1 MLRIARPSQARSS
14 QRSLLSFVTAT
25 CLLSAS
31 VIPAVA
37 APTAQATQPKA
48 SAAAQASHT
57 AQISNTA
64 QTAQAA
70 PMAYNR
76 FIITYTDEAKN
87 AASADATA
95 DQIDWS
101 AAAGTQQ
108 ATWSDALYA
117 GITSEVQSI
126 DELLNIKTSY
136 VRSTALDASVVTTS
150 AELTPAQAQ
159 QYMDA
164 LSANSKVA
172 SVSPDMRR
180 YATVD
185 NTSEPVKINDPKMNR
200 MWSLTGEKG
209 VSALEAWGTTRGK
222 GVTVAVLDSGIT
234 AHPDLD
240 ANVLPGYD
248 FIAESAFSNDGN
260 GRDSDPTDAGNW
272 TVDNQCFTGSKATA
286 SDWHG
291 THVAGTIAA
300 IANNN
305 EGIAGV
311 APEAKIVPVRVLG
324 ACGGFDS
331 DITDGII
338 WAAGGS
344 VRGVPANQNPAQVI
358 NMSIGSEGTCTT
370 PYRQAIAQANKRG
383 SIVVVAAGNNNFDA
397 SKSSPGNCEDVI
409 TVGATDKNGK
419 RSYFSNY
426 GSRVDVSAPG
436 GDRRYWGGGIL
447 STLNA
452 GKTAPG
458 KADYA
463 EYQGTSMAAPHVAGI
478 VALMKAVDPKLT
490 YAQAKKALQS
500 TSQGIECDQSACGS
514 GIVNA
519 ARAVQQVR
527 SDREAADAAAA
538 EAARKKAEEEAARK
552 KAAEEAARKK
562 AEEAARKKAEEDA
575 KRQQAPAPKAT
586 PAPKVTPAPKTRTR
600 PSRPVTRPSY
610 PSRPRHGHTPRYRS
624 WYGASANTYPSSG
637 YPSSA
642 YPNTGYLGFAT
653 GNRR

>member
-1 MLRIARPSQARSS
+1 MLRIARPSQARTS

-25 CLLSAS
+25 CLLSAN

-37 APTAQATQPKA
+37 VPTAQANQPQTTQ
-48 SAAAQASHT
+48 AAQATQS
-57 AQISNTA
+57 
-64 QTAQAA
+64 A
-70 PMAYNR
+70 PATYNR

-87 AASADATA
+87 AASTDATA

-101 AAAGTQQ
+101 AAAGTEQ
-108 ATWSDALYA
+108 ATWTDALYA
-117 GITSEVQSI
+117 GITSDVQSI

-150 AELTPAQAQ
+150 AALTPAQAQ
-159 QYMDA
+159 QYMNA

-185 NTSEPVKINDPKMNR
+185 NTSAPVKINDPKMNR

-209 VSALEAWGTTRGK
+209 ISALEAWGTTRGQ

-272 TVDNQCFTGSKATA
+272 TVDDQCFTGSKATP

-344 VRGVPANQNPAQVI
+344 VRGVPANQHPAQVI

-490 YAQAKKALQS
+490 YAQAKKVLQS
-500 TSQGIECDQSACGS
+500 TSQSVECDQSACGF

-527 SDREAADAAAA
+527 SDREAAEAAAA

-562 AEEAARKKAEEDA
+562 AEEDA
-575 KRQQAPAPKAT
+575 KRHQA
-586 PAPKVTPAPKTRTR
+586 PAPKVTPAPKANRPVTR

-610 PSRPRHGHTPRYRS
+610 PSRPRHGHTSRYRF

-637 YPSSA
+637 YLS
-642 YPNTGYLGFAT
+642 FAS
-653 GNRR
+653 GNHR

>member
-1 MLRIARPSQARSS
+1 M
-14 QRSLLSFVTAT
+14 
-25 CLLSAS
+25 
-31 VIPAVA
+31 
-37 APTAQATQPKA
+37 
-48 SAAAQASHT
+48 
-57 AQISNTA
+57 
-64 QTAQAA
+64 
-70 PMAYNR
+70 
-76 FIITYTDEAKN
+76 
-87 AASADATA
+87 
-95 DQIDWS
+95 
-101 AAAGTQQ
+101 
-108 ATWSDALYA
+108 
-117 GITSEVQSI
+117 
-126 DELLNIKTSY
+126 
-136 VRSTALDASVVTTS
+136 VTTS
-150 AELTPAQAQ
+150 AALTPAQAQ
-159 QYMDA
+159 QYMNA

-185 NTSEPVKINDPKMNR
+185 NTSAPVKINDPKMNR

-209 VSALEAWGTTRGK
+209 ISALEAWGTTRGQ

-272 TVDNQCFTGSKATA
+272 TVDDQCFTGSKATP

-344 VRGVPANQNPAQVI
+344 VRGVPANQHPAQVI

-490 YAQAKKALQS
+490 YAQAKKVLQS
-500 TSQGIECDQSACGS
+500 TSQSVECDQSACGS

-527 SDREAADAAAA
+527 SDREAAEAAAA

-562 AEEAARKKAEEDA
+562 AEEDA
-575 KRQQAPAPKAT
+575 KRHQA
-586 PAPKVTPAPKTRTR
+586 PAPKVTPAPKANRPVTR

-610 PSRPRHGHTPRYRS
+610 PSRPRHGHTSRYRS

-637 YPSSA
+637 YLS
-642 YPNTGYLGFAT
+642 FAS
-653 GNRR
+653 GNHR

>member
-1 MLRIARPSQARSS
+1 MFRIARPSQARSS

-25 CLLSAS
+25 CLLSVS

-37 APTAQATQPKA
+37 APTAQVPHPKA
-48 SAAAQASHT
+48 SAT
-57 AQISNTA
+57 AEASNTA
-64 QTAQAA
+64 QVSNTAQSA
-70 PMAYNR
+70 PVAYNR

-87 AASADATA
+87 AASAEATA

-108 ATWSDALYA
+108 ATWRDALYA
-117 GITSEVQSI
+117 GITSDVQSI

-150 AELTPAQAQ
+150 SELTPAQAQ
-159 QYMDA
+159 QYMNA

-172 SVSPDMRR
+172 SVVPDMRR

-185 NTSEPVKINDPKMNR
+185 HTSETIKINDPRMNR
-200 MWSLTGEKG
+200 MWSLTGENG

-272 TVDNQCFTGSKATA
+272 TVDNQCFTGSKASP

-370 PYRQAIAQANKRG
+370 PYRQAIAQANTRG

-409 TVGATDKNGK
+409 NVGATDKNGK

-527 SDREAADAAAA
+527 SDREAAEAAAA
-538 EAARKKAEEEAARK
+538 EAARKKA
-552 KAAEEAARKK
+552 

-575 KRQQAPAPKAT
+575 KRQQAPAR
-586 PAPKVTPAPKTRTR
+586 KVTPAPKPSRPVTR

-610 PSRPRHGHTPRYRS
+610 PSRPRYRHIPRYRS
-624 WYGASANTYPSSG
+624 WYGASATTYPNSG
-637 YPSSA
+637 YP
-642 YPNTGYLGFAT
+642 NNGYLGFAT
-653 GNRR
+653 GNHR

>member
-1 MLRIARPSQARSS
+1 MLRIARPSQARAS

-37 APTAQATQPKA
+37 VPTAQANQPQTTQAAQASNTAQATQ
-48 SAAAQASHT
+48 SAPAT
-57 AQISNTA
+57 
-64 QTAQAA
+64 
-70 PMAYNR
+70 YNR

-87 AASADATA
+87 AASTDATA
-95 DQIDWS
+95 EQIDWS

-108 ATWSDALYA
+108 ATWTDALYA
-117 GITSEVQSI
+117 GITSDVQSI

-150 AELTPAQAQ
+150 AALTPAQAQ
-159 QYMDA
+159 QYMNA

-185 NTSEPVKINDPKMNR
+185 NTSAPVKINDPKMNR

-209 VSALEAWGTTRGK
+209 ISALEAWGTTRGQ

-272 TVDNQCFTGSKATA
+272 TVDNQCFTGSKATP

-344 VRGVPANQNPAQVI
+344 VRGVPANQHPAQVI

-500 TSQGIECDQSACGS
+500 TSQNVECDQSACGS

-527 SDREAADAAAA
+527 SNREAAEATAA
-538 EAARKKAEEEAARK
+538 EAARKKAEEEAVRK

-562 AEEAARKKAEEDA
+562 AEEDA
-575 KRQQAPAPKAT
+575 KRHQAPAPKAT
-586 PAPKVTPAPKTRTR
+586 PAPKTNRLVTR

-610 PSRPRHGHTPRYRS
+610 PSRPRHGHTSRYRS
-624 WYGASANTYPSSG
+624 WYGASANTYPSG
-637 YPSSA
+637 
-642 YPNTGYLGFAT
+642 GYLSFAS
-653 GNRR
+653 GNHR

>member
-1 MLRIARPSQARSS
+1 MLRIARPSQARSP

-37 APTAQATQPKA
+37 VPTAQANQAKA
-48 SAAAQASHT
+48 SAAAQAST
-57 AQISNTA
+57 AAQISNNA
-64 QTAQAA
+64 QVTQSA
-70 PMAYNR
+70 PVAYNR

-87 AASADATA
+87 AASTDATA

-108 ATWSDALYA
+108 ATWNDALYA
-117 GITSEVQSI
+117 GITSEAQSI

-185 NTSEPVKINDPKMNR
+185 NTSETVKINDPKMNR

-209 VSALEAWGTTRGK
+209 ISALEAWGTTRGK

-344 VRGVPANQNPAQVI
+344 VRGVPANHHPAQVI

-409 TVGATDKNGK
+409 NVGATDKNGK

-490 YAQAKKALQS
+490 YAQAKKVLQS
-500 TSQGIECDQSACGS
+500 TSQSVECDQSACGS

-519 ARAVQQVR
+519 ARAVQQIR

-562 AEEAARKKAEEDA
+562 AEEDA
-575 KRQQAPAPKAT
+575 KRQQAPAPK
-586 PAPKVTPAPKTRTR
+586 VTPAPKARTR

-624 WYGASANTYPSSG
+624 WYGGASANTYPSST
-637 YPSSA
+637 
-642 YPNTGYLGFAT
+642 YPNNGYLNNGYLGFAT
-653 GNRR
+653 GNHR

>member
-1 MLRIARPSQARSS
+1 MLRIARPSQARTS

-25 CLLSAS
+25 CLLSAN

-37 APTAQATQPKA
+37 VPTAQANQPQTTQ
-48 SAAAQASHT
+48 AAQATQS
-57 AQISNTA
+57 
-64 QTAQAA
+64 A
-70 PMAYNR
+70 PATYNR

-87 AASADATA
+87 AASTDATA

-101 AAAGTQQ
+101 AAAGTEQ
-108 ATWSDALYA
+108 ATWTDALYA
-117 GITSEVQSI
+117 GITSDVQSI

-150 AELTPAQAQ
+150 AALTPAQAQ
-159 QYMDA
+159 QYMNA

-185 NTSEPVKINDPKMNR
+185 NTSAPVKINDPKMNR

-209 VSALEAWGTTRGK
+209 ISALEAWGTTRGQ

-272 TVDNQCFTGSKATA
+272 TVDDQCFTGSKATP

-344 VRGVPANQNPAQVI
+344 VRGVPANQHPAQVI

-490 YAQAKKALQS
+490 YAQAKKVLQS
-500 TSQGIECDQSACGS
+500 TSQSVECDQSACGS

-527 SDREAADAAAA
+527 SDREAAEAAAA

-562 AEEAARKKAEEDA
+562 AEEDA
-575 KRQQAPAPKAT
+575 KRHQA
-586 PAPKVTPAPKTRTR
+586 PAPKVTPAPKANRPVTR

-610 PSRPRHGHTPRYRS
+610 PSRPRHGHTSRHRS

-637 YPSSA
+637 YLS
-642 YPNTGYLGFAT
+642 FAS
-653 GNRR
+653 GNHR

>member
-37 APTAQATQPKA
+37 VPTAQANQPQTTQASNAAQASNTAQATQ
-48 SAAAQASHT
+48 SAPAT
-57 AQISNTA
+57 
-64 QTAQAA
+64 
-70 PMAYNR
+70 YNR

-87 AASADATA
+87 AASTDATA

-101 AAAGTQQ
+101 AAAGTEQ
-108 ATWSDALYA
+108 ATWTDALYA
-117 GITSEVQSI
+117 GITSDVQSI

-150 AELTPAQAQ
+150 AALTPAQAQ
-159 QYMDA
+159 QYMNA

-209 VSALEAWGTTRGK
+209 ISALEAWGTTRGQ

-272 TVDNQCFTGSKATA
+272 TVDNQCFTGSKATP

-300 IANNN
+300 IANIN

-344 VRGVPANQNPAQVI
+344 VRGVPANQHPSQVI

-490 YAQAKKALQS
+490 YAQAKKVLQS
-500 TSQGIECDQSACGS
+500 TSQSVECDQSACGS

-527 SDREAADAAAA
+527 SDREAVEAAAA
-538 EAARKKAEEEAARK
+538 EAARK

-562 AEEAARKKAEEDA
+562 AEEDA
-575 KRQQAPAPKAT
+575 KRHQA
-586 PAPKVTPAPKTRTR
+586 PAPKVTPAPKTNRPVTR

-610 PSRPRHGHTPRYRS
+610 PSRPRHGHTSRHRS
-624 WYGASANTYPSSG
+624 W
-637 YPSSA
+637 
-642 YPNTGYLGFAT
+642 
-653 GNRR
+653 

>member
-1 MLRIARPSQARSS
+1 MLRIARPSQARTS

-37 APTAQATQPKA
+37 VPTAQANQPQTTQAAQASNTAQATQ
-48 SAAAQASHT
+48 SAPAT
-57 AQISNTA
+57 
-64 QTAQAA
+64 
-70 PMAYNR
+70 YNR

-87 AASADATA
+87 AASTDATA

-108 ATWSDALYA
+108 ATWTDALYA
-117 GITSEVQSI
+117 GITSDVQSI

-150 AELTPAQAQ
+150 AALTPAQAQ
-159 QYMDA
+159 QYMNA

-185 NTSEPVKINDPKMNR
+185 NTSAPVKINDPKMNR

-209 VSALEAWGTTRGK
+209 ISALEAWGTTRGQ

-248 FIAESAFSNDGN
+248 FIAESTFSNDGN

-272 TVDNQCFTGSKATA
+272 TVDDQCFTGSKATP

-344 VRGVPANQNPAQVI
+344 VRGVPANQHPAQVI

-490 YAQAKKALQS
+490 YAQAKKVLQS
-500 TSQGIECDQSACGS
+500 TSQSVECDQSACGS

-527 SDREAADAAAA
+527 SDREAAEAAAA

-562 AEEAARKKAEEDA
+562 AEEDA
-575 KRQQAPAPKAT
+575 KRHQA
-586 PAPKVTPAPKTRTR
+586 PAPKVTPAPKANRPVTR

-610 PSRPRHGHTPRYRS
+610 PSRPRHGHTSRHRS

-637 YPSSA
+637 YLS
-642 YPNTGYLGFAT
+642 FAS
-653 GNRR
+653 GNHR

>member
-1 MLRIARPSQARSS
+1 MLRIARPSQARAS

-37 APTAQATQPKA
+37 VPTAQANQAKA
-48 SAAAQASHT
+48 SQAAQQASNT
-57 AQISNTA
+57 TQISNTA
-64 QTAQAA
+64 QATQSA
-70 PMAYNR
+70 PATYNR

-87 AASADATA
+87 AASTDATA

-101 AAAGTQQ
+101 AAAGTEQ
-108 ATWSDALYA
+108 AAWSDALYA
-117 GITSEVQSI
+117 GITSDVQSI

-150 AELTPAQAQ
+150 AALTPAQAQ
-159 QYMDA
+159 QYMNA

-185 NTSEPVKINDPKMNR
+185 NTSAPVKINDPKMNR

-209 VSALEAWGTTRGK
+209 ISALEAWGTTRGQ

-272 TVDNQCFTGSKATA
+272 TVDDQCFTGSKATP

-344 VRGVPANQNPAQVI
+344 VRGVPANQHPAQVI

-490 YAQAKKALQS
+490 YAQAKKVLQS
-500 TSQGIECDQSACGS
+500 TSQSVECDQSACGS

-527 SDREAADAAAA
+527 SDREAAEAAAA

-562 AEEAARKKAEEDA
+562 AEEDA
-575 KRQQAPAPKAT
+575 KRHQA
-586 PAPKVTPAPKTRTR
+586 PAPKVTPAPKANRPVTR

-610 PSRPRHGHTPRYRS
+610 PSRPRHGHTSRHRS

-637 YPSSA
+637 YLS
-642 YPNTGYLGFAT
+642 FAS
-653 GNRR
+653 GKHR

>member
-37 APTAQATQPKA
+37 VPTAQAN
-48 SAAAQASHT
+48 QASTSAQVSNT

-64 QTAQAA
+64 QATQSA
-70 PMAYNR
+70 PVAYNR
-76 FIITYTDEAKN
+76 FIITYTEDAKN
-87 AASADATA
+87 AASTDATA

-117 GITSEVQSI
+117 GITSDVQSI

-159 QYMDA
+159 QYMNA

-180 YATVD
+180 YTTVD

-248 FIAESAFSNDGN
+248 FIAESAFSNDGD

-500 TSQGIECDQSACGS
+500 TSQGVECDQSACGS

-562 AEEAARKKAEEDA
+562 AEEDA
-575 KRQQAPAPKAT
+575 KRQQTPAPKAT
-586 PAPKVTPAPKTRTR
+586 PAPKVTPAPKASRPVTR

-610 PSRPRHGHTPRYRS
+610 PSRPRHGHTSRYRS
-624 WYGASANTYPSSG
+624 WYGASANTYPSSA
-637 YPSSA
+637 YPNSG

>member
-1 MLRIARPSQARSS
+1 MLRIARPSQVRAS

-37 APTAQATQPKA
+37 VPTAQANQPQTTQAAQASNTAQATQ
-48 SAAAQASHT
+48 SAPAT
-57 AQISNTA
+57 
-64 QTAQAA
+64 
-70 PMAYNR
+70 YNR

-87 AASADATA
+87 AASTDATA
-95 DQIDWS
+95 EQIDWS
-101 AAAGTQQ
+101 AAAGTEQ

-117 GITSEVQSI
+117 GITSDVQSI

-150 AELTPAQAQ
+150 AALTPAQAQ
-159 QYMDA
+159 QYMNA
-164 LSANSKVA
+164 LSANFKVA

-185 NTSEPVKINDPKMNR
+185 NTSAPVKINDPKMNR

-209 VSALEAWGTTRGK
+209 ISALEAWGTTRGQ

-272 TVDNQCFTGSKATA
+272 TVDDQCFTGSKATP

-344 VRGVPANQNPAQVI
+344 VRGVPANQHPAQVI

-370 PYRQAIAQANKRG
+370 PYRQAITQANKRG

-490 YAQAKKALQS
+490 YAQAKKVLQS
-500 TSQGIECDQSACGS
+500 TSQSVECDQSACGS

-527 SDREAADAAAA
+527 SDREAAEAAAA

-562 AEEAARKKAEEDA
+562 AEEDA
-575 KRQQAPAPKAT
+575 KRHQA
-586 PAPKVTPAPKTRTR
+586 PAPKVTPAPKANRPVTR

-610 PSRPRHGHTPRYRS
+610 PSRPRHGHTSRYRS

-637 YPSSA
+637 YLS
-642 YPNTGYLGFAT
+642 FAS
-653 GNRR
+653 GNHR

>member
-1 MLRIARPSQARSS
+1 MFRIARPSQARSS

-25 CLLSAS
+25 CLLSVS

-37 APTAQATQPKA
+37 APTAQAPHPKA
-48 SAAAQASHT
+48 SATAEASNT

-64 QTAQAA
+64 QSA
-70 PMAYNR
+70 PVAYNR

-101 AAAGTQQ
+101 AAAGTKQ

-117 GITSEVQSI
+117 GITSDVQSI

-150 AELTPAQAQ
+150 SELTPAQAQ
-159 QYMDA
+159 QYMNA

-172 SVSPDMRR
+172 SVVPDMRR

-185 NTSEPVKINDPKMNR
+185 HTSETIKINDPKMNR
-200 MWSLTGEKG
+200 MWSLTGENG

-272 TVDNQCFTGSKATA
+272 TVDNQCFTGSKASP

-409 TVGATDKNGK
+409 NVGATDKNGK

-527 SDREAADAAAA
+527 SDREAAEAAAA
-538 EAARKKAEEEAARK
+538 EAARK

-562 AEEAARKKAEEDA
+562 AEEEA
-575 KRQQAPAPKAT
+575 KRQQAPAR
-586 PAPKVTPAPKTRTR
+586 KVTPAPKPSRPVTR

-610 PSRPRHGHTPRYRS
+610 PSRPRYRHIPRYRS
-624 WYGASANTYPSSG
+624 WYGASATTYPNSG
-637 YPSSA
+637 YP
-642 YPNTGYLGFAT
+642 NNGYLGFAT
-653 GNRR
+653 GNHR

>member
-1 MLRIARPSQARSS
+1 MLRIARPSQARTS

-37 APTAQATQPKA
+37 VPTAQANQAKASQAAQASNTAQATQ
-48 SAAAQASHT
+48 SAPAT
-57 AQISNTA
+57 
-64 QTAQAA
+64 
-70 PMAYNR
+70 YNR

-87 AASADATA
+87 AASTDATA

-101 AAAGTQQ
+101 AAAGFYND
-108 ATWSDALYA
+108 TWTYEIYT
-117 GITSEVQSI
+117 GITSDVQSI

-150 AELTPAQAQ
+150 AALTPAQAQ
-159 QYMDA
+159 QYMNA

-185 NTSEPVKINDPKMNR
+185 NTSAPVKINDPKMNR

-209 VSALEAWGTTRGK
+209 ISALEAWGTTRGQ

-272 TVDNQCFTGSKATA
+272 TVDDQCFTGSKATP

-344 VRGVPANQNPAQVI
+344 VRGVPANQHPAQVI

-490 YAQAKKALQS
+490 YAQAKKVLQS
-500 TSQGIECDQSACGS
+500 TSQSVECDQSACGS

-527 SDREAADAAAA
+527 SDREAAEAAAA

-562 AEEAARKKAEEDA
+562 AEEDA
-575 KRQQAPAPKAT
+575 KRHQA
-586 PAPKVTPAPKTRTR
+586 PAPKVTPAPKANRPVTR

-610 PSRPRHGHTPRYRS
+610 PSRPRHGHTSRYRS

-637 YPSSA
+637 YLS
-642 YPNTGYLGFAT
+642 FAS
-653 GNRR
+653 GNHR

>member
-1 MLRIARPSQARSS
+1 MLRIARPSQARSP
-14 QRSLLSFVTAT
+14 QRSLLSLVTAT

-37 APTAQATQPKA
+37 APTAQATHATQA
-48 SAAAQASHT
+48 SAAAQAST
-57 AQISNTA
+57 AAQISNNA
-64 QTAQAA
+64 QVTQSA
-70 PMAYNR
+70 PVAYNR

-87 AASADATA
+87 AASTDATA

-108 ATWSDALYA
+108 ATWTDALYA
-117 GITSEVQSI
+117 GITSDVQSI

-159 QYMDA
+159 QYMNA

-185 NTSEPVKINDPKMNR
+185 HTSAEPVKINDPKMNR

-358 NMSIGSEGTCTT
+358 NMSIGSEGTCIT

-409 TVGATDKNGK
+409 NVGATDKNGK
-419 RSYFSNY
+419 RS
-426 GSRVDVSAPG
+426 
-436 GDRRYWGGGIL
+436 RRYWGGGIL

-500 TSQGIECDQSACGS
+500 TSQGVECDQSACGS

-562 AEEAARKKAEEDA
+562 AEEDA
-575 KRQQAPAPKAT
+575 KRHQT
-586 PAPKVTPAPKTRTR
+586 PTPKVTPAPAPKTNRPVTR

-624 WYGASANTYPSSG
+624 WYGGASANTYPSST
-637 YPSSA
+637 
-642 YPNTGYLGFAT
+642 YPNNGYLNNGYLGFAT
-653 GNRR
+653 GTHR

>member
-1 MLRIARPSQARSS
+1 
-14 QRSLLSFVTAT
+14 
-25 CLLSAS
+25 
-31 VIPAVA
+31 
-37 APTAQATQPKA
+37 
-48 SAAAQASHT
+48 
-57 AQISNTA
+57 
-64 QTAQAA
+64 
-70 PMAYNR
+70 
-76 FIITYTDEAKN
+76 
-87 AASADATA
+87 
-95 DQIDWS
+95 
-101 AAAGTQQ
+101 
-108 ATWSDALYA
+108 
-117 GITSEVQSI
+117 
-126 DELLNIKTSY
+126 
-136 VRSTALDASVVTTS
+136 
-150 AELTPAQAQ
+150 
-159 QYMDA
+159 
-164 LSANSKVA
+164 
-172 SVSPDMRR
+172 MRR

-185 NTSEPVKINDPKMNR
+185 NTSAPVKINDPKMNR

-209 VSALEAWGTTRGK
+209 ISALEAWGTTRGQ

-272 TVDNQCFTGSKATA
+272 TVDNQCFTGSKATP

-344 VRGVPANQNPAQVI
+344 VRGVPANQHPAQVI

-490 YAQAKKALQS
+490 YAQAKKVLQS
-500 TSQGIECDQSACGS
+500 TSQSVECDQSACGS

-527 SDREAADAAAA
+527 SDREATEAAAA

-562 AEEAARKKAEEDA
+562 AEEDA
-575 KRQQAPAPKAT
+575 KRHQA
-586 PAPKVTPAPKTRTR
+586 PAPKVTPAPKTNRPVTR

-610 PSRPRHGHTPRYRS
+610 PSRPRHGHTSRHRS

-637 YPSSA
+637 YLS
-642 YPNTGYLGFAT
+642 FAS
-653 GNRR
+653 GNHR

>member
-1 MLRIARPSQARSS
+1 MFRIARPSQARSS

-25 CLLSAS
+25 CLLSVS

-37 APTAQATQPKA
+37 APTAQVPHPKA
-48 SAAAQASHT
+48 SAT
-57 AQISNTA
+57 AEASNTA
-64 QTAQAA
+64 QVSNTAQSA
-70 PMAYNR
+70 PVAYNR

-87 AASADATA
+87 AASAEATA

-117 GITSEVQSI
+117 GITSDVQSI

-150 AELTPAQAQ
+150 SELTPAQAQ
-159 QYMDA
+159 QYMNA

-172 SVSPDMRR
+172 SVVPDMRR

-185 NTSEPVKINDPKMNR
+185 HTSETIKINDPKMNR
-200 MWSLTGEKG
+200 MWSLTGENG

-272 TVDNQCFTGSKATA
+272 TVDNQCFTGSKASP

-300 IANNN
+300 IADNN

-338 WAAGGS
+338 WGAGGS

-383 SIVVVAAGNNNFDA
+383 SIVVVAAGNNSFDA

-409 TVGATDKNGK
+409 NVGATDKNGK

-500 TSQGIECDQSACGS
+500 TSQGVECDQSACGS

-527 SDREAADAAAA
+527 SDREAAEAAAA
-538 EAARKKAEEEAARK
+538 EAARKKA
-552 KAAEEAARKK
+552 

-575 KRQQAPAPKAT
+575 KRQQAPAPKVI
-586 PAPKVTPAPKTRTR
+586 PAPKASRPVAR

-610 PSRPRHGHTPRYRS
+610 PSRPRYRHIPRYRS
-624 WYGASANTYPSSG
+624 WYGASATTYPNSG
-637 YPSSA
+637 YP
-642 YPNTGYLGFAT
+642 NNGYLGFAT
-653 GNRR
+653 GNHR

>member
-1 MLRIARPSQARSS
+1 MLRIARPSQARAS

-37 APTAQATQPKA
+37 VPTAQANQAKA
-48 SAAAQASHT
+48 SQASST
-57 AQISNTA
+57 TQISNTA
-64 QTAQAA
+64 QATQSA
-70 PMAYNR
+70 PATYNR

-87 AASADATA
+87 AASTDATA

-108 ATWSDALYA
+108 ATWTDALYG
-117 GITSEVQSI
+117 GITSDVQSI

-150 AELTPAQAQ
+150 AALTPAQAQ
-159 QYMDA
+159 QYMNA

-185 NTSEPVKINDPKMNR
+185 NTSAPVKINDPKMNR

-209 VSALEAWGTTRGK
+209 ISALEAWGTTRGQ

-272 TVDNQCFTGSKATA
+272 TVDNQCFTGSKATP

-344 VRGVPANQNPAQVI
+344 VRGVPANQHPAQVI

-478 VALMKAVDPKLT
+478 VALMKAIDPKLT
-490 YAQAKKALQS
+490 YAQAKKVLQS
-500 TSQGIECDQSACGS
+500 TSQSVECDQSACGS

-527 SDREAADAAAA
+527 SDREAAEAAAA
-538 EAARKKAEEEAARK
+538 EAARKKAEEEAVRK

-562 AEEAARKKAEEDA
+562 AEEDA
-575 KRQQAPAPKAT
+575 KRHQAPAPKAT
-586 PAPKVTPAPKTRTR
+586 PAPKTNRPVTR

-610 PSRPRHGHTPRYRS
+610 PSRPRHGHTSRYRS
-624 WYGASANTYPSSG
+624 WYGASANTYPSG
-637 YPSSA
+637 
-642 YPNTGYLGFAT
+642 GYLSFAS
-653 GNRR
+653 GNHR

>member
-1 MLRIARPSQARSS
+1 MLRIARPSQARAS

-37 APTAQATQPKA
+37 VPTAQANQPQTTQV
-48 SAAAQASHT
+48 AQA
-57 AQISNTA
+57 SNTA
-64 QTAQAA
+64 QAAQSA
-70 PMAYNR
+70 PATYNR

-87 AASADATA
+87 AASTDATA
-95 DQIDWS
+95 EQIDWS
-101 AAAGTQQ
+101 ATAGTQQ
-108 ATWSDALYA
+108 ATWTDALYA
-117 GITSEVQSI
+117 GITSDVQSI

-150 AELTPAQAQ
+150 AALTPAQAQ
-159 QYMDA
+159 QYMNA

-209 VSALEAWGTTRGK
+209 ISALEAWGTTRGQ

-272 TVDNQCFTGSKATA
+272 TVDDQCFTGSKATP

-344 VRGVPANQNPAQVI
+344 VRGVPANQHPAQVI

-490 YAQAKKALQS
+490 YAQAKKVLQS
-500 TSQGIECDQSACGS
+500 TSQSVECDQSACGS

-527 SDREAADAAAA
+527 SDREAAEAAAA
-538 EAARKKAEEEAARK
+538 EAARKKAEAEAARK

-562 AEEAARKKAEEDA
+562 AEEDA
-575 KRQQAPAPKAT
+575 KRHQA
-586 PAPKVTPAPKTRTR
+586 PAPKVTPAPKANRPVTR
-600 PSRPVTRPSY
+600 PSRPITRPSY
-610 PSRPRHGHTPRYRS
+610 PSRPRHGHTSRYRS

-637 YPSSA
+637 YLS
-642 YPNTGYLGFAT
+642 FAS
-653 GNRR
+653 GNHR

>member
-37 APTAQATQPKA
+37 VPTAQANQPKA
-48 SAAAQASHT
+48 TQS

-64 QTAQAA
+64 QTTQSA
-70 PMAYNR
+70 PVAYNR

-87 AASADATA
+87 AASTDATA

-108 ATWSDALYA
+108 ATWSDALYQ
-117 GITSEVQSI
+117 GITSDVQNI

-159 QYMDA
+159 QYMNA

-209 VSALEAWGTTRGK
+209 ISALEAWGTTRGK

-409 TVGATDKNGK
+409 NVGATDKNGK

-500 TSQGIECDQSACGS
+500 TSQSVECDQSACGS

-562 AEEAARKKAEEDA
+562 AEEGA

-586 PAPKVTPAPKTRTR
+586 PAPKVTPAPKARTR

-624 WYGASANTYPSSG
+624 WYGGASANTYPSST
-637 YPSSA
+637 
-642 YPNTGYLGFAT
+642 YPNNGYLNNGYLGFAT
-653 GNRR
+653 GNHR

>member
-1 MLRIARPSQARSS
+1 MLRIARPSQVRAS

-37 APTAQATQPKA
+37 VPTAQANQPQTTQAAQASNTAQATQ
-48 SAAAQASHT
+48 SAPAT
-57 AQISNTA
+57 
-64 QTAQAA
+64 
-70 PMAYNR
+70 YNR

-87 AASADATA
+87 AASTDATA

-108 ATWSDALYA
+108 ATWTDALYA
-117 GITSEVQSI
+117 GITSDVQSI

-150 AELTPAQAQ
+150 AALTPAQAQ
-159 QYMDA
+159 QYMNA

-185 NTSEPVKINDPKMNR
+185 NTSAPVKINDPKMNR

-209 VSALEAWGTTRGK
+209 ISALEAWGTTRGQ

-272 TVDNQCFTGSKATA
+272 TVDDQCFTGSKATP

-344 VRGVPANQNPAQVI
+344 VRGVPANQHPAQVI

-490 YAQAKKALQS
+490 YAQAKKVLQS
-500 TSQGIECDQSACGS
+500 TSQSVECDQSACGS

-519 ARAVQQVR
+519 ARTVQQVR
-527 SDREAADAAAA
+527 SNREAAEAAAA

-562 AEEAARKKAEEDA
+562 AEEDA
-575 KRQQAPAPKAT
+575 KRHQA
-586 PAPKVTPAPKTRTR
+586 PAPKVTPAPKANRPVTR

-610 PSRPRHGHTPRYRS
+610 PSRPRHGHTSRYRS

-637 YPSSA
+637 YLS
-642 YPNTGYLGFAT
+642 FAS
-653 GNRR
+653 GNHR

>member
-14 QRSLLSFVTAT
+14 QRSLLSFITAT

-37 APTAQATQPKA
+37 AQPSNAAQATQPKA

-64 QTAQAA
+64 QAAQSA
-70 PMAYNR
+70 PVAYNR

-101 AAAGTQQ
+101 ATAGTQQ
-108 ATWSDALYA
+108 ATWNDALYA
-117 GITSEVQSI
+117 GITSDVQSI

-150 AELTPAQAQ
+150 AALTPAQAQ
-159 QYMDA
+159 QYMNA

-172 SVSPDMRR
+172 SVVPDMRR

-185 NTSEPVKINDPKMNR
+185 NTAETVKINDPKMNR

-248 FIAESAFSNDGN
+248 FIAESAFSNDGD

-409 TVGATDKNGK
+409 NVGATDKNGK

-500 TSQGIECDQSACGS
+500 TSQSVECDQSACGS

-538 EAARKKAEEEAARK
+538 EAARKKAEEETARK
-552 KAAEEAARKK
+552 KA

-575 KRQQAPAPKAT
+575 KRQQAPAPKVT
-586 PAPKVTPAPKTRTR
+586 PAPKVSPAPKATRPVTR

-610 PSRPRHGHTPRYRS
+610 PSRPRYGHTPRYRS
-624 WYGASANTYPSSG
+624 WYGASANTYPSNG
-637 YPSSA
+637 

-653 GNRR
+653 GNHR

>member
-1 MLRIARPSQARSS
+1 MLRIARPSQARAS

-37 APTAQATQPKA
+37 VPTAQANQAKA
-48 SAAAQASHT
+48 SQAAQQASNT
-57 AQISNTA
+57 TQISNTV
-64 QTAQAA
+64 QATQSA
-70 PMAYNR
+70 PATYNR

-87 AASADATA
+87 AASTDATA

-108 ATWSDALYA
+108 ATWTDALYT
-117 GITSEVQSI
+117 GITSDVQSI

-150 AELTPAQAQ
+150 AALTPAQAQ
-159 QYMDA
+159 QYMNA

-185 NTSEPVKINDPKMNR
+185 NTSAPVKINDPKMNR

-209 VSALEAWGTTRGK
+209 ISALEAWGTTRGQ

-272 TVDNQCFTGSKATA
+272 TVDDQCFTGSKATP

-344 VRGVPANQNPAQVI
+344 VRGVPANQHPAQVI

-397 SKSSPGNCEDVI
+397 SKSSPSNCEDVV

-490 YAQAKKALQS
+490 YAQAKKVLQS
-500 TSQGIECDQSACGS
+500 TSQSVECDQSACGS

-527 SDREAADAAAA
+527 SDREATEAAAA
-538 EAARKKAEEEAARK
+538 EVARKKAEEEAARK

-562 AEEAARKKAEEDA
+562 AEEDA
-575 KRQQAPAPKAT
+575 KRHQA
-586 PAPKVTPAPKTRTR
+586 PAPKVTPAPKTNRPVTR

-610 PSRPRHGHTPRYRS
+610 PSRPRHGHTSRHRS
-624 WYGASANTYPSSG
+624 W
-637 YPSSA
+637 
-642 YPNTGYLGFAT
+642 
-653 GNRR
+653 

>member
-1 MLRIARPSQARSS
+1 MLRIARPSQARAS

-37 APTAQATQPKA
+37 VPTAQANQPQTTQAAQASNTAQATQ
-48 SAAAQASHT
+48 SAPAT
-57 AQISNTA
+57 
-64 QTAQAA
+64 
-70 PMAYNR
+70 YNR

-87 AASADATA
+87 AASTDATA
-95 DQIDWS
+95 EQIDWS

-108 ATWSDALYA
+108 ATWTDALYA
-117 GITSEVQSI
+117 GITSDVQSI

-150 AELTPAQAQ
+150 AALTPAQAQ
-159 QYMDA
+159 QYMNA

-209 VSALEAWGTTRGK
+209 ISALEAWGTTRGQ

-272 TVDNQCFTGSKATA
+272 TVDDQCFTGSKATP

-344 VRGVPANQNPAQVI
+344 VRGVPANQHPAQVI

-490 YAQAKKALQS
+490 YAQAKKVLQS
-500 TSQGIECDQSACGS
+500 TSQSVECDQSACGS

-527 SDREAADAAAA
+527 SDREAAEAVAA

-562 AEEAARKKAEEDA
+562 AEEDA
-575 KRQQAPAPKAT
+575 KRHQA
-586 PAPKVTPAPKTRTR
+586 PAPKVTPAPKTNRPVTR

-610 PSRPRHGHTPRYRS
+610 PSRPRHGHTSRYRS
-624 WYGASANTYPSSG
+624 WYGASANIYPSSG
-637 YPSSA
+637 YLS
-642 YPNTGYLGFAT
+642 FAS
-653 GNRR
+653 GNHR

>member
-1 MLRIARPSQARSS
+1 MFRIARPSQARSS

-25 CLLSAS
+25 CLLSVS

-37 APTAQATQPKA
+37 APTAQVPHPKA
-48 SAAAQASHT
+48 SAT
-57 AQISNTA
+57 AEASNTA
-64 QTAQAA
+64 QVSNTAQSA
-70 PMAYNR
+70 PVAYNR

-87 AASADATA
+87 AASAEATA

-117 GITSEVQSI
+117 GITSDVQSI

-150 AELTPAQAQ
+150 SELTPAQAQ
-159 QYMDA
+159 QYMNA

-172 SVSPDMRR
+172 SVVPDMRR

-185 NTSEPVKINDPKMNR
+185 HTSETIKINDPKMNR
-200 MWSLTGEKG
+200 MWSLTGENG

-272 TVDNQCFTGSKATA
+272 TVDNQCFTGSKASP

-383 SIVVVAAGNNNFDA
+383 SIVVVAAGNNSFDA

-409 TVGATDKNGK
+409 NVGATDKNGK

-500 TSQGIECDQSACGS
+500 TSQGVECDQSACGS

-527 SDREAADAAAA
+527 SDREAAEAAAA
-538 EAARKKAEEEAARK
+538 EAARKKA
-552 KAAEEAARKK
+552 

-575 KRQQAPAPKAT
+575 KRQQAPAR
-586 PAPKVTPAPKTRTR
+586 KVTPAPKPSRPVTR

-610 PSRPRHGHTPRYRS
+610 PSRPRYRHIPRYRS
-624 WYGASANTYPSSG
+624 WYGASATTYP
-637 YPSSA
+637 
-642 YPNTGYLGFAT
+642 NNGYLGFAT
-653 GNRR
+653 GNRH

>member
-1 MLRIARPSQARSS
+1 MLRIARPSQARTS

-31 VIPAVA
+31 VIPAMAV
-37 APTAQATQPKA
+37 PTAQANQAKA
-48 SAAAQASHT
+48 SQAAQQASNT
-57 AQISNTA
+57 TQISNTA
-64 QTAQAA
+64 QATQSA
-70 PMAYNR
+70 PATYNR

-87 AASADATA
+87 AASVDATA

-101 AAAGTQQ
+101 AAAGTEQ
-108 ATWSDALYA
+108 ATWSDALYT
-117 GITSEVQSI
+117 GITSDVQSI

-150 AELTPAQAQ
+150 AALTPAQAQ
-159 QYMDA
+159 QYMNA

-209 VSALEAWGTTRGK
+209 ISALEAWGTTRGQ

-272 TVDNQCFTGSKATA
+272 TVDDQCFTGSKATP

-344 VRGVPANQNPAQVI
+344 VRGVPANQHPAQVI

-490 YAQAKKALQS
+490 YAQAKKVLQS
-500 TSQGIECDQSACGS
+500 TSQSVECDQSACGS

-527 SDREAADAAAA
+527 SDREAAEAAAA

-562 AEEAARKKAEEDA
+562 AEEDA
-575 KRQQAPAPKAT
+575 KRHQA
-586 PAPKVTPAPKTRTR
+586 PAPKVTPAPKANRPVTR

-610 PSRPRHGHTPRYRS
+610 PSRPRHGHTSRHRS

-637 YPSSA
+637 YLS
-642 YPNTGYLGFAT
+642 FAS
-653 GNRR
+653 GNHR

>member
-37 APTAQATQPKA
+37 APTAQATHATQT
-48 SAAAQASHT
+48 SAAAQASNT
-57 AQISNTA
+57 TRISNTA
-64 QTAQAA
+64 QTTQSA
-70 PMAYNR
+70 PVAYNR

-87 AASADATA
+87 AASTDATA

-101 AAAGTQQ
+101 ATAGTQQ

-117 GITSEVQSI
+117 GISSEVQSI

-159 QYMDA
+159 QYMNA

-185 NTSEPVKINDPKMNR
+185 NTSKTVKINDPKMNR

-234 AHPDLD
+234 SHPDLD

-338 WAAGGS
+338 WAAGGR
-344 VRGVPANQNPAQVI
+344 VRGVPTNQNPAQVI

-397 SKSSPGNCEDVI
+397 SKSSPGNCDDVI
-409 TVGATDKNGK
+409 NVGATQRG
-419 RSYFSNY
+419 
-426 GSRVDVSAPG
+426 
-436 GDRRYWGGGIL
+436 
-447 STLNA
+447 
-452 GKTAPG
+452 
-458 KADYA
+458 
-463 EYQGTSMAAPHVAGI
+463 
-478 VALMKAVDPKLT
+478 
-490 YAQAKKALQS
+490 
-500 TSQGIECDQSACGS
+500 C
-514 GIVNA
+514 
-519 ARAVQQVR
+519 
-527 SDREAADAAAA
+527 
-538 EAARKKAEEEAARK
+538 
-552 KAAEEAARKK
+552 
-562 AEEAARKKAEEDA
+562 
-575 KRQQAPAPKAT
+575 
-586 PAPKVTPAPKTRTR
+586 
-600 PSRPVTRPSY
+600 
-610 PSRPRHGHTPRYRS
+610 
-624 WYGASANTYPSSG
+624 
-637 YPSSA
+637 
-642 YPNTGYLGFAT
+642 
-653 GNRR
+653 NR

>member
-1 MLRIARPSQARSS
+1 MLRIARPSQARAS

-37 APTAQATQPKA
+37 VPTAQANQAKA
-48 SAAAQASHT
+48 SQAAQQASNT
-57 AQISNTA
+57 TQISNTA
-64 QTAQAA
+64 QATQSA
-70 PMAYNR
+70 PATYNR

-87 AASADATA
+87 AASTDATA
-95 DQIDWS
+95 GQIDWS

-117 GITSEVQSI
+117 GITSDVQSI

-150 AELTPAQAQ
+150 AALTPAQAQ
-159 QYMDA
+159 QYMNA

-209 VSALEAWGTTRGK
+209 ISALEAWGTTRGQ

-272 TVDNQCFTGSKATA
+272 TVDDQCFTGSKATP

-344 VRGVPANQNPAQVI
+344 VRGVPANQHPAQVI

-490 YAQAKKALQS
+490 YAQAKKVLQS
-500 TSQGIECDQSACGS
+500 TSQSVECDQSACGS

-527 SDREAADAAAA
+527 SDREAAEAAAA

-562 AEEAARKKAEEDA
+562 AEEDA
-575 KRQQAPAPKAT
+575 KRHQA
-586 PAPKVTPAPKTRTR
+586 PAPKVTPAPKANRPVTR

-610 PSRPRHGHTPRYRS
+610 PSRPRHGHTSRHRS

-637 YPSSA
+637 YLS
-642 YPNTGYLGFAT
+642 FASD
-653 GNRR
+653 NHR

>member
-1 MLRIARPSQARSS
+1 MFRIARPSQARSS

-25 CLLSAS
+25 CLLSVS

-37 APTAQATQPKA
+37 APTAQAPHPKA
-48 SAAAQASHT
+48 SATAEASNT
-57 AQISNTA
+57 AQISDTA
-64 QTAQAA
+64 QSA
-70 PMAYNR
+70 PVAYNR

-87 AASADATA
+87 AASADAAA

-101 AAAGTQQ
+101 AAAGTRQ

-117 GITSEVQSI
+117 GITSDVQSI

-150 AELTPAQAQ
+150 SELTPAQAQ
-159 QYMDA
+159 QYMNA

-172 SVSPDMRR
+172 SVVPDMRR

-185 NTSEPVKINDPKMNR
+185 HTSETIKINDPKMNR
-200 MWSLTGEKG
+200 MWSLTGENG

-272 TVDNQCFTGSKATA
+272 TVDNQCFTGSKASP

-383 SIVVVAAGNNNFDA
+383 SIVVVAAGNNSFDA

-409 TVGATDKNGK
+409 NVGATDKNGK

-500 TSQGIECDQSACGS
+500 TSQGVECDQSACGS

-527 SDREAADAAAA
+527 SDREAAEAAAA
-538 EAARKKAEEEAARK
+538 EAARKKA
-552 KAAEEAARKK
+552 

-575 KRQQAPAPKAT
+575 KRQQAPAPKVI
-586 PAPKVTPAPKTRTR
+586 PAPKASRPVTRPSRPVSR

-610 PSRPRHGHTPRYRS
+610 PSRPRYGHTPRYRS
-624 WYGASANTYPSSG
+624 WYGASVNTYP
-637 YPSSA
+637 
-642 YPNTGYLGFAT
+642 NNGYLGFAT
-653 GNRR
+653 GNRH

>member
-1 MLRIARPSQARSS
+1 MLRIARPSQVRAS

-37 APTAQATQPKA
+37 VPTAQANQLQTTQAAQASNTAQATQ
-48 SAAAQASHT
+48 SAPAT
-57 AQISNTA
+57 
-64 QTAQAA
+64 
-70 PMAYNR
+70 YNR

-87 AASADATA
+87 AASTDATA
-95 DQIDWS
+95 EQIDWS
-101 AAAGTQQ
+101 ATAGTQQ
-108 ATWSDALYA
+108 ATWTDALYA
-117 GITSEVQSI
+117 GITSDVQSI

-150 AELTPAQAQ
+150 AALTPAQAQ
-159 QYMDA
+159 QYMNA

-209 VSALEAWGTTRGK
+209 ISALEAWGTTRGQ

-272 TVDNQCFTGSKATA
+272 TVDNQCFTGSKATP

-344 VRGVPANQNPAQVI
+344 VRGVPANQHPAQVI

-490 YAQAKKALQS
+490 YAQAKKVLQS
-500 TSQGIECDQSACGS
+500 TSQSVECDQSACGS

-527 SDREAADAAAA
+527 SDREAAEAAAA
-538 EAARKKAEEEAARK
+538 EAARKKAEAEAARK

-562 AEEAARKKAEEDA
+562 AEEDA
-575 KRQQAPAPKAT
+575 KRHQA
-586 PAPKVTPAPKTRTR
+586 PAPKVTPAPRTNRPVTR

-610 PSRPRHGHTPRYRS
+610 PSRPRHGHTSRYRS
-624 WYGASANTYPSSG
+624 WYGASANIYPSSG
-637 YPSSA
+637 YLS
-642 YPNTGYLGFAT
+642 FAS
-653 GNRR
+653 GNHR

>member
-48 SAAAQASHT
+48 SAATQASNT
-57 AQISNTA
+57 AQISNTSQISNTA
-64 QTAQAA
+64 QTAQVA
-70 PMAYNR
+70 PAAYNR

-101 AAAGTQQ
+101 AVAGTQQ
-108 ATWSDALYA
+108 ETWTDALYA
-117 GITSEVQSI
+117 GITSDVQSI

-159 QYMDA
+159 QYMNA

-500 TSQGIECDQSACGS
+500 TSQGVECDQSACGS

-538 EAARKKAEEEAARK
+538 EAARKKAQEEAARK

-562 AEEAARKKAEEDA
+562 AEEAA
-575 KRQQAPAPKAT
+575 KRQQA
-586 PAPKVTPAPKTRTR
+586 PAPKVTPAPKASRPVTR

-610 PSRPRHGHTPRYRS
+610 PSRPRYGHTPRYRS

-637 YPSSA
+637 YPNS
-642 YPNTGYLGFAT
+642 GYLGFAT
-653 GNRR
+653 GNHR

>member
-1 MLRIARPSQARSS
+1 MLRIARPSQVRAS

-37 APTAQATQPKA
+37 VPTAQANQPQTTQ
-48 SAAAQASHT
+48 AAQASNT
-57 AQISNTA
+57 TQISNTA
-64 QTAQAA
+64 QATQSA
-70 PMAYNR
+70 PATYNR

-87 AASADATA
+87 AASTDATA

-101 AAAGTQQ
+101 AAAGTEQ
-108 ATWSDALYA
+108 ATWTDALYT
-117 GITSEVQSI
+117 GITSDVQSI

-150 AELTPAQAQ
+150 AALTPAQAQ
-159 QYMDA
+159 QYMNA

-185 NTSEPVKINDPKMNR
+185 NTSAPVKINDPKMNR

-209 VSALEAWGTTRGK
+209 ISALEAWGTTRGQ

-272 TVDNQCFTGSKATA
+272 TVDDQCFTGSKATP

-344 VRGVPANQNPAQVI
+344 VRGVPANQHPAQVI

-370 PYRQAIAQANKRG
+370 PYRQAITQANKRG

-478 VALMKAVDPKLT
+478 VALMKAADPKLT
-490 YAQAKKALQS
+490 YAQAKKVLQS
-500 TSQGIECDQSACGS
+500 TSQSVECDQSACGS

-519 ARAVQQVR
+519 ARAVQQIR
-527 SDREAADAAAA
+527 SDREAAEAAAA

-562 AEEAARKKAEEDA
+562 AEEDA
-575 KRQQAPAPKAT
+575 KRHQA
-586 PAPKVTPAPKTRTR
+586 PAPKVTPAPKANRPVTR

-610 PSRPRHGHTPRYRS
+610 PSRPRHGHTSRYRS
-624 WYGASANTYPSSG
+624 WYGASANTYPNSG
-637 YPSSA
+637 YLS
-642 YPNTGYLGFAT
+642 FAS
-653 GNRR
+653 GNHR

>member
-1 MLRIARPSQARSS
+1 MFRIARPSQARSS

-25 CLLSAS
+25 CLLSVS

-37 APTAQATQPKA
+37 APTAQAPHPKA
-48 SAAAQASHT
+48 SATAEASNT
-57 AQISNTA
+57 AQISDTA
-64 QTAQAA
+64 QSA
-70 PMAYNR
+70 PVAYNR

-87 AASADATA
+87 AASADAAA

-101 AAAGTQQ
+101 AAAGTQP

-117 GITSEVQSI
+117 GITSDVQSI
-126 DELLNIKTSY
+126 DELLNMKTSY

-150 AELTPAQAQ
+150 SELTPAQAQ
-159 QYMDA
+159 QYMNA

-172 SVSPDMRR
+172 SVVPDMRR

-185 NTSEPVKINDPKMNR
+185 HTSETIKINDPKMNR
-200 MWSLTGEKG
+200 MWSLTGENG

-272 TVDNQCFTGSKATA
+272 TVDNQCFTGSKASP

-383 SIVVVAAGNNNFDA
+383 SIVVVAAGNNSFDA

-409 TVGATDKNGK
+409 NVGATDKNGK

-527 SDREAADAAAA
+527 SDREAAEAAAA
-538 EAARKKAEEEAARK
+538 EAARKKA
-552 KAAEEAARKK
+552 

-575 KRQQAPAPKAT
+575 KRQQAPAPKVI
-586 PAPKVTPAPKTRTR
+586 PAPKASRPVTRPSRPVSR

-610 PSRPRHGHTPRYRS
+610 PSRPRYGHTPRYRS
-624 WYGASANTYPSSG
+624 WYGASVNTYPNSG
-637 YPSSA
+637 YP
-642 YPNTGYLGFAT
+642 NNGYLGFAT
-653 GNRR
+653 GNRH

>member
-1 MLRIARPSQARSS
+1 MLRIARPSQARAS

-37 APTAQATQPKA
+37 VPTAQANQAKA
-48 SAAAQASHT
+48 SQASST
-57 AQISNTA
+57 TQISNTA
-64 QTAQAA
+64 QATQSA
-70 PMAYNR
+70 PATYNR

-87 AASADATA
+87 AASTDATA

-108 ATWSDALYA
+108 ATWTDALYA
-117 GITSEVQSI
+117 GITSDVQSI

-150 AELTPAQAQ
+150 AALTSAQAQ
-159 QYMDA
+159 QYMNA
-164 LSANSKVA
+164 LSANPKVA

-209 VSALEAWGTTRGK
+209 ISALEAWGTTRGQ

-272 TVDNQCFTGSKATA
+272 TVDNQCFTGSKATP

-344 VRGVPANQNPAQVI
+344 VRGVPANQHPAQVI

-490 YAQAKKALQS
+490 YAQAKKVLQS
-500 TSQGIECDQSACGS
+500 TSQSVECDQSACGS

-527 SDREAADAAAA
+527 SDREAAEAAAA

-562 AEEAARKKAEEDA
+562 AEEDA
-575 KRQQAPAPKAT
+575 KRHQA
-586 PAPKVTPAPKTRTR
+586 PAPKVTPAPKTNRPVTR

-610 PSRPRHGHTPRYRS
+610 PSRPRHGHTSRHRS
-624 WYGASANTYPSSG
+624 W
-637 YPSSA
+637 
-642 YPNTGYLGFAT
+642 
-653 GNRR
+653 